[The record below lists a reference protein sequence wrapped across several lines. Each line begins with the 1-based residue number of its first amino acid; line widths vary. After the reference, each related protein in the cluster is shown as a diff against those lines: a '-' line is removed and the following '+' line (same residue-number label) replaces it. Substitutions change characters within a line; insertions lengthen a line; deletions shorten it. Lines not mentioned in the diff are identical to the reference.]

1 VALRP
6 RLWPGLP
13 LPMGRSNLN
22 CKYRVVSD
30 VSSDCLDGAPL
41 GSVALQQVD
50 AALIVSQIERSQG
63 SWRLDVKSCGGAM
76 FKSAP
81 L

>member
-1 VALRP
+1 LAGFALS
-6 RLWPGLP
+6 
-13 LPMGRSNLN
+13 MGRSNLN

-63 SWRLDVKSCGGAM
+63 SWRLDVKFCGGAM